1 MGKLLEEIRNTTTRV
16 GKPPRKIDLVL
27 EQLNKQDRTD
37 LLEAIND
44 HSISPSVISRVLCG
58 KGFQITRGA
67 VQRYRGLYES

>member
-1 MGKLLEEIRNTTTRV
+1 MGKLLEEIKETSVRV

-27 EQLNKQDRTD
+27 EQLNKQDRAD

-44 HSISPSVISRVLCG
+44 HSISASVISLVLSN
-58 KGFQITRGA
+58 KGFQISRGA

>member
-1 MGKLLEEIRNTTTRV
+1 MGKLLDEIKQTSIRV
-16 GKPPRKIDLVL
+16 GKPPRKLDLIL
-27 EQLNKQDRTD
+27 EQLNKQDRSD

-44 HSISPSVISRVLCG
+44 HSISPSVISRVLCN

>member
-1 MGKLLEEIRNTTTRV
+1 MGKLLEEIKDTSVRV

-27 EQLNKQDRTD
+27 EQLNKQDRAD

-44 HSISPSVISRVLCG
+44 HSISASVISRVLFN
-58 KGFQITRGA
+58 KGFQISRGA

>member
-1 MGKLLEEIRNTTTRV
+1 MGKLLDEIKDTSVRV

-27 EQLNKQDRTD
+27 EQLNKQDRAD

-44 HSISPSVISRVLCG
+44 HSISASVISRVLSN
-58 KGFQITRGA
+58 KGFQISRGA

>member
-1 MGKLLEEIRNTTTRV
+1 MGKLLDEIKQTSIRV
-16 GKPPRKIDLVL
+16 GKPPRKIDLIL

-44 HSISPSVISRVLCG
+44 HSISPSVISRVLHN
-58 KGFQITRGA
+58 KGFSVTRGA

>member
-1 MGKLLEEIRNTTTRV
+1 MGKLLEEIKQTSNRV

-44 HSISPSVISRVLCG
+44 HSISPSVISRVLCN

-67 VQRYRGLYES
+67 VQRYRGLYGS

>member
-1 MGKLLEEIRNTTTRV
+1 MGKLLDEIKQTTIRV

-27 EQLNKQDRTD
+27 EQLNTQDRAD

-44 HSISPSVISRVLCG
+44 HSISASVISRVLHN
-58 KGFQITRGA
+58 KGFEVTRGA